1 MSSSHDDS
9 FLRGKFFALRR
20 HMANNAEGFVCI
32 LDLRRSQK
40 DRVAFSFGQLLA
52 VAALIAF
59 AVLIV
64 NACLAEQSEQTPS
77 LPDARPRSDRFRSG
91 GRGSKFLLMQCHPED

>member
-1 MSSSHDDS
+1 ME
-9 FLRGKFFALRR
+9 
-20 HMANNAEGFVCI
+20 NNAVGFLCI

-77 LPDARPRSDRFRSG
+77 LPTPVPVLPPF
-91 GRGSKFLLMQCHPED
+91 